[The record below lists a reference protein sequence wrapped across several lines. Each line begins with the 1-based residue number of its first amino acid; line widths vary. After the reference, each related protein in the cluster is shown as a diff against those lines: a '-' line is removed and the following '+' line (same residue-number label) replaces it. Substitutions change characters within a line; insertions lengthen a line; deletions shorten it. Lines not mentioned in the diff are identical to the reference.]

1 MATKKDRLIL
11 FDSHAIIHRAY
22 HAVPDFKSS
31 DGTPTGALYG
41 LSNML
46 MKIIADLKPDYMVAA
61 YDLPKKTFRHEAYDG
76 YKAGRRKTDDELITQ
91 IIKSRE
97 IFEAFHIPILEAEG
111 FEADDILGTIVHQVL
126 GHKKMNDVEIIIASG
141 DMDTFQ
147 LVVKNRVKVFTFKK
161 GLGEIA
167 MYGEEEVVNRYGFLP
182 KYVPDYKGLA
192 GDSSDNIPGIRGIGE
207 KTATNLIQVFG
218 TLEEMYKKIKKDPE
232 VLDKAGLTSRVK
244 NLIIEGEDDAIFS
257 KTLATIRR
265 DAPIDFVL
273 PERFPAGAAQEK
285 IEKLFSE
292 LEFRSL
298 VGKVREVIHNG
309 EQIKNGKNGTE
320 KKETAEE
327 IALQGTQEY
336 KREEILRTAIMAWVI
351 DSERTNSTG
360 DDLLFWSKKKTI
372 EEAQKYFE
380 EEIKKD
386 KKNEIVFKEIEEPII
401 EDIFKM
407 TENGIKVNTKYLEE
421 LSVEYTKELNDLKS
435 RIYKLA
441 GREFNVDS
449 PKQLAEVLFKDL
461 GLKPKGSV
469 GKSGSF
475 STKQEV
481 LEGLAEENPIID
493 DILKHRELAKLLST
507 YVDTIPKLVSSDGRL
522 HAEFLQHGTTTGR
535 FSAQNPNLQ
544 NLPIK
549 GERGMAIRR
558 AFISE
563 KNTSLVSFDY
573 SQIDLRSLAILS
585 NEEVLVSIFKNRED
599 IHEIV
604 AMKIFGI
611 PKEDVTKD
619 MRRKAKTINFG
630 IIYGM
635 GVSALRKNIGCTT
648 AEAKEFYE
656 NYFKQL
662 PGVKNFL
669 ENIKVEASK
678 NGFTET
684 LFGRKRFF
692 KDIKSR
698 IPFLRAFAER
708 MATNAPIQGTSA
720 DIMKLSIRFAMEDI
734 RSAGIKSA
742 KLILQIHDEIVFEVE
757 DREVNNLVSVVKKAM
772 EEVLPR
778 SYLKLKTDVP
788 LVVNAYAGKSL
799 GELKEIVIK

>member
-111 FEADDILGTIVHQVL
+111 FEADDVLGTIVHQVL
-126 GHKKMNDVEIIIASG
+126 GHKEMKDVEIIIASG

-147 LVVKNRVKVFTFKK
+147 LVVKNRVKVYTFKK

-167 MYGEEEVVNRYGFLP
+167 MYGEEEVMNRYGFLP
-182 KYVPDYKGLA
+182 KHVPDYKGLA

-232 VLDKAGLTSRVK
+232 VLDKAGLTARVK

-298 VGKVREVIHNG
+298 VNKVREVLHNG
-309 EQIKNGKNGTE
+309 EQIKNGKNSVWKQMRLPE
-320 KKETAEE
+320 ETNPQARE
-327 IALQGTQEY
+327 EY
-336 KREEILRTAIMAWVI
+336 KREDILRTSILAWVI

-407 TENGIKVNTKYLEE
+407 TENGIKVNTKYLED

-461 GLKPKGSV
+461 GLKPKGCC
-469 GKSGSF
+469 
-475 STKQEV
+475 
-481 LEGLAEENPIID
+481 
-493 DILKHRELAKLLST
+493 R
-507 YVDTIPKLVSSDGRL
+507 
-522 HAEFLQHGTTTGR
+522 
-535 FSAQNPNLQ
+535 
-544 NLPIK
+544 
-549 GERGMAIRR
+549 
-558 AFISE
+558 
-563 KNTSLVSFDY
+563 
-573 SQIDLRSLAILS
+573 
-585 NEEVLVSIFKNRED
+585 
-599 IHEIV
+599 
-604 AMKIFGI
+604 
-611 PKEDVTKD
+611 
-619 MRRKAKTINFG
+619 
-630 IIYGM
+630 
-635 GVSALRKNIGCTT
+635 
-648 AEAKEFYE
+648 
-656 NYFKQL
+656 
-662 PGVKNFL
+662 
-669 ENIKVEASK
+669 
-678 NGFTET
+678 
-684 LFGRKRFF
+684 
-692 KDIKSR
+692 
-698 IPFLRAFAER
+698 
-708 MATNAPIQGTSA
+708 
-720 DIMKLSIRFAMEDI
+720 
-734 RSAGIKSA
+734 
-742 KLILQIHDEIVFEVE
+742 
-757 DREVNNLVSVVKKAM
+757 
-772 EEVLPR
+772 
-778 SYLKLKTDVP
+778 
-788 LVVNAYAGKSL
+788 
-799 GELKEIVIK
+799 

>member
-76 YKAGRRKTDDELITQ
+76 YKAGRKKTDDELVSQ
-91 IIKSRE
+91 IIKSRD

-126 GHKKMNDVEIIIASG
+126 GHKEMNDVEIIIASG

-167 MYGEEEVVNRYGFLP
+167 MYGEEEVMNRYGFLP
-182 KYVPDYKGLA
+182 KHVPDYKGLA

-232 VLDKAGLTSRVK
+232 VLDKAGLTARVK

-273 PERFPAGAAQEK
+273 PERFPAGAVKDK

-298 VGKVREVIHNG
+298 VSKVREVLHNG
-309 EQIKNGKNGTE
+309 EQIKNGKNGL
-320 KKETAEE
+320 ETNETPEE
-327 IALQGTQEY
+327 ANPQAREEY
-336 KREEILRTAIMAWVI
+336 KREDILRTAIMAWVI

-407 TENGIKVNTKYLEE
+407 TENGIKVNTKYLED

-461 GLKPKGSV
+461 GLKPKGAV

-507 YVDTIPKLVSSDGRL
+507 YIDTIPKLVSSDGRL

-630 IIYGM
+630 IIYGI
-635 GVSALRKNIGCTT
+635 SAHGLAMRLGIERHVAAEFINAYFEHYPGIK
-648 AEAKEFYE
+648 AYMEAK
-656 NYFKQL
+656 K
-662 PGVKNFL
+662 L
-669 ENIKVEASK
+669 EARTHGYV
-678 NGFTET
+678 TT
-684 LFGRKRFF
+684 LFGRRVHIAGINDANFM
-692 KDIKSR
+692 R
-698 IPFLRAFAER
+698 RAFGER
-708 MATNAPIQGTSA
+708 QAINAPLQGTAA
-720 DIMKLSIRFAMEDI
+720 DIIKRAMLLLNE
-734 RSAGIKSA
+734 SGIMNHDSRM
-742 KLILQIHDEIVFEVE
+742 LLQVHDELLFEVPE
-757 DREVNNLVSVVKKAM
+757 GKGAEVAPQIKKIMESAAHLSLPLTVEVSV
-772 EEVLPR
+772 
-778 SYLKLKTDVP
+778 
-788 LVVNAYAGKSL
+788 GKNW
-799 GELKEIVIK
+799 GEIH